1 MTGITKEEM
10 RRKLGNITQLREL
23 LFGEQI
29 EEYERKFDQSFQH
42 LNQLSTEVKQLEGK
56 FTEFRA
62 DMRQQLYNL
71 ENNLSREISSAVDSL
86 EKKIQYLNLN
96 TRSETK
102 RLHQEIQEL
111 AQSTDQNIQEVT
123 NNLKS
128 QTKYLKDE
136 LSQTRNDLEK
146 ESQSLKQQLTEKIE
160 KNLVELTD
168 GKVSRTDLAEVLFE
182 LCLKI
187 KGTNMVSEVQEN
199 GSDKMATELLL
210 PNEKIKA

>member
-42 LNQLSTEVKQLEGK
+42 LNQLNTEVKQLEGK

-71 ENNLSREISSAVDSL
+71 ENNLSQEITSAVDSL

-96 TRSETK
+96 TRSEAK

-111 AQSTDQNIQEVT
+111 AQSTDQSIEEVT
-123 NNLKS
+123 ENLKS

-136 LSQTRNDLEK
+136 LSQTRTDLEK

-187 KGTNMVSEVQEN
+187 KGTNMVSEAQEN
-199 GSDKMATELLL
+199 GTEKIATELLL
-210 PNEKIKA
+210 PNEKINA

>member
-56 FTEFRA
+56 FIEFRA
-62 DMRQQLYNL
+62 DMRQQLHNL

-102 RLHQEIQEL
+102 RLHQEIQEV
-111 AQSTDQNIQEVT
+111 AQSTDQSIEEVT
-123 NNLKS
+123 DNLKS

-187 KGTNMVSEVQEN
+187 KGTNMVSEAQEN
-199 GSDKMATELLL
+199 GGEKIATELLL

>member
-29 EEYERKFDQSFQH
+29 EEYERKFDLSFQQI
-42 LNQLSTEVKQLEGK
+42 NELSTEVKQLEGK
-56 FTEFRA
+56 FTAFRA
-62 DMRQQLYNL
+62 DMKQQLYNL
-71 ENNLSREISSAVDSL
+71 ENNLSQEIRSAVDSL

-102 RLHQEIQEL
+102 RLHQEIQEIV
-111 AQSTDQNIQEVT
+111 QSTDMSLEEMT

-136 LSQTRNDLEK
+136 LSQTRNDLEQ
-146 ESQSLKQQLTEKIE
+146 ESHSLKQQLTEKIE

-187 KGTNMVSEVQEN
+187 KGTNMVSEAEEN
-199 GSDKMATELLL
+199 GSEKIATELLL
-210 PNEKIKA
+210 PNKKIKA

>member
-29 EEYERKFDQSFQH
+29 EEYERKFDLSFQQI
-42 LNQLSTEVKQLEGK
+42 NELSTEVKQLEGK

-62 DMRQQLYNL
+62 DMRQQLYKL
-71 ENNLSREISSAVDSL
+71 ENNLSQEISSAVDSL

-102 RLHQEIQEL
+102 KLHQEIQEI
-111 AQSTDQNIQEVT
+111 AQSTDRSIEEVT
-123 NNLKS
+123 DNLKS
-128 QTKYLKDE
+128 ETKYLRDE
-136 LSQTRNDLEK
+136 LSKTRNDLEK
-146 ESQSLKQQLTEKIE
+146 DAQNLKEQLTEKIE

-168 GKVSRTDLAEVLFE
+168 GKVSRADLAEVLFE

-187 KGTNMVSEVQEN
+187 KGTNMISEAQEN
-199 GSDKMATELLL
+199 GGDKVATELLL
-210 PNEKIKA
+210 PNDKVNT